1 MLITSSTNEQKR
13 PAAKFWLALILLYAL
28 VTAVLFGWTIFH
40 AYFFSDDFTWLWHG
54 AKINLDLG
62 RVLTF
67 RMSSFYSPVLNFFYT
82 VMLKVFGF
90 AAPAYFTFD
99 LIVHWLNAVLA
110 AIIAWQLSRSRLVAA
125 LTGLLFV
132 WAGTAF
138 EPLIWVG
145 ANMHSFATFFILAG
159 IASYLAYLS
168 SGRKIYLPLAL
179 LAAILAIGSKEIA
192 VVLPLLLAAG
202 LCIFWPEYK
211 NKVLARAHWLYWAAM
226 AILFFLYAI
235 QQFIWQKQSAAVAS
249 GTFAFSWH
257 TIAKLPIVITDLFIP
272 LANITPQ
279 LHHLNVG
286 WLILFCA
293 VFTAGIFLA
302 YRKLPLIRFGFAW
315 MIISVMP
322 TIFLATVNW
331 WDPLASRY
339 TYLPRFGMAL
349 ILAAILHYHLGQK
362 KSRYPAIIAAV
373 AIVALLAIQFSYMT
387 KLINRDYPYVYQT
400 GRSLVTA
407 MAEVKGLTP
416 EKLLIQWDHP
426 FTANNAHLVGA
437 AIVIGGLKEDMIV
450 FPPPEEKIKLKP
462 GEILLY
468 WDGTTEQYLIKLN

>member
-1 MLITSSTNEQKR
+1 MLTTPLKNEQKR
-13 PAAKFWLALILLYAL
+13 PAAKFWLALFLLYAL
-28 VTAVLFGWTIFH
+28 VTAILFGWTIWR

-67 RMSSFYSPVLNFFYT
+67 RMSSFYSPVLNLFYT
-82 VMLKVFGF
+82 VMLKIFGF

-99 LIVHWLNAVLA
+99 LIVHWLNTILA
-110 AIIAWQLSRSRLVAA
+110 AAIAWQLSRSRLVAA

-138 EPLIWVG
+138 EPLIWIG

-159 IASYLAYLS
+159 VASYLTYLQG
-168 SGRKIYLPLAL
+168 GRKIYLPLAL
-179 LAAILAIGSKEIA
+179 LAALLAIGSKEIA
-192 VVLPLLLAAG
+192 VVFPLLLVAI
-202 LCIFWPEYK
+202 IFIYWPQYK
-211 NKVLARAHWLYWAAM
+211 NKILARANWFYWAAM
-226 AILFFLYAI
+226 AILFLLYGI
-235 QQFIWQKQSAAVAS
+235 QQFIWQKQSDAVAS
-249 GTFAFSWH
+249 GTFSFSWH
-257 TIAKLPIVITDLFIP
+257 TIAKLPIVITDLFFP
-272 LANITPQ
+272 LFNLTPH
-279 LHHLNVG
+279 LHHLDVG
-286 WLILFCA
+286 WLILFCTIFS
-293 VFTAGIFLA
+293 VGIFFA
-302 YRKLPLIRFGFAW
+302 YRKLPLVRFGYAW

-349 ILAAILHYHLGQK
+349 VLAAILHYHLGQK
-362 KSRYPAIIAAV
+362 KSRYPAIITAV
-373 AIVALLAIQFSYMT
+373 AIIALLAIQFSYMT

-407 MAEVKGLTP
+407 MTEVKELAP
-416 EKLLIQWDHP
+416 KKLLVQWDHP

-437 AIVIGGLKEDMIV
+437 AIVIGGIKEEEIV

-462 GEILLY
+462 SEVLLY
-468 WDGTTEQYLIKLN
+468 WDGASEEYLIKSK